1 MLIINY
7 NGNKPISNSYN
18 YSVNGNNNADVIK
31 FVLNGYQGDLWLGDY
46 SIYANIQD
54 ELGDFIDK
62 VELDLETLQ
71 IDNDGILSI
80 ELKLMKKH
88 TENKSIL
95 LSLSFEDESVVW
107 KTQTVKININCGV
120 SADEE
125 IENNYPTILQ
135 QLEERIR
142 ELEQGGGSSGV
153 SDVAIERVWL
163 TYTKKKE
170 YMKLNYLAGYNND
183 GDYIFNNPADI
194 FLNIK
199 TTVID
204 SKIEEQIKNNRFV
217 IRLDYPQK
225 HKGILKWDDDVGQF
239 NYFSNKEHRSPNNF
253 RAGYRSFANSLY
265 FINQLTREYEK
276 IAKAD
281 LLLKSLIFVKESD
294 IKTNNIGEKYI
305 QIQMTFADYIKKL
318 YTPTTD
324 YQWLD
329 DIDTILS
336 DWEEYIAERYIAGLP
351 STSIGL
357 GTRETYKHFNAGS
370 NVFKSTTSR
379 QTSVVREFVIGG
391 KFIPCYNAFAPMIIQ
406 NKPDEFWDGTIYEI
420 FDCPFTINRKIRQ
433 YYLGK
438 SISTDHFQVVRKNG
452 KEMEKSIGCMTAVKP
467 RCCVLTEDYLTNT
480 TNMWAKKYSQSTQNI
495 RTFCKS
501 GIYRSDF
508 AVMAFRIAI
517 TRK

>member
-18 YSVNGNNNADVIK
+18 FSVNGNNNADVIK
-31 FVLNGYQGDLWLGDY
+31 FVLNGYQGDLLLVNY
-46 SIYANIQD
+46 SIYANIQN

-71 IDNDGILSI
+71 IDEDGILSV

-88 TENKSIL
+88 TENKSIF

-125 IENNYPTILQ
+125 IANNYPTILQ

-163 TYTKKKE
+163 TYTKKTA
-170 YMKLNYLAGYNND
+170 YMKLNYLAGYDNN
-183 GDYIFNNPADI
+183 GSYTFNDPADI

-199 TTVID
+199 TSVID

-217 IRLDYPQK
+217 IRFDYPQK
-225 HKGILKWDDDVGQF
+225 HKSILKWDADNSQF
-239 NYFSNKEHRSPNNF
+239 KYFSNKEHRSPNNF
-253 RAGYRSFANSLY
+253 RAGYRSFTNSLY
-265 FINQLTREYEK
+265 SKVGGEY
-276 IAKAD
+276 IRIQKAD
-281 LLLKSLIFVKESD
+281 LLLNSLIFVKESD
-294 IKTNNIGEKYI
+294 IKTNNNGEKYI
-305 QIQMTFADYIKKL
+305 HIQMTFADYIKKL

-324 YQWLD
+324 YQWID
-329 DIDTILS
+329 DVRPTMDG
-336 DWEEYIAERYIAGLP
+336 WEEDIAERYIAGLP
-351 STSIGL
+351 STATGL
-357 GTRETYKHFNAGS
+357 EEREKLKHFNAGS

-379 QTSVVREFVIGG
+379 QISVVRELMVGG
-391 KFIPCYNAFAPMIIQ
+391 RFIPCYNAFAPMVIQ
-406 NKPDEFWDGTIYEI
+406 NNPDEFWDGTIYDI
-420 FDCPFTINRKIRQ
+420 FDCPFTVGRKTKQ
-433 YYLGK
+433 HYLGK
-438 SISTDHFQVVRKNG
+438 SVSNNYFQVVRKNG
-452 KEMEKSIGCMTAVKP
+452 SKMQKSTGCITAVKP
-467 RCCVLTEDYLTNT
+467 RCCILTEDYLTNT

-501 GIYRSDF
+501 GIYKSDF
-508 AVMAFRIAI
+508 AVMAFRVAI

>member
-1 MLIINY
+1 M
-7 NGNKPISNSYN
+7 
-18 YSVNGNNNADVIK
+18 
-31 FVLNGYQGDLWLGDY
+31 NGYQGDLWLGDY
-46 SIYANIQD
+46 SIYANIQN
-54 ELGDFIDK
+54 ELGDFTDK

-71 IDNDGILSI
+71 IDNDGILSV

-142 ELEQGGGSSGV
+142 ELEQGGSSGV

-163 TYTKKKE
+163 TYTKKKQ
-170 YMKLNYLAGYNND
+170 YMKLNYVAGYNND
-183 GDYIFNNPADI
+183 GDYIFNNPTDI
-194 FLNIK
+194 LLNIK

-217 IRLDYPQK
+217 IRFDYPQK
-225 HKGILKWDDDVGQF
+225 HKSILKWDADNSQF
-239 NYFSNKEHRSPNNF
+239 KYFSNKEHRSPNNF
-253 RAGYRSFANSLY
+253 RAGYRSFTNSLY
-265 FINQLTREYEK
+265 SKVGGAYIRIEK
-276 IAKAD
+276 AN
-281 LLLKSLIFVKESD
+281 LLLNSLIFVKESD
-294 IKTNNIGEKYI
+294 IKTNNNGEKYI
-305 QIQMTFADYIKKL
+305 HIQMTFADYIKKL

-324 YQWLD
+324 YQWID
-329 DIDTILS
+329 DIAVVMDG
-336 DWEEYIAERYIAGLP
+336 WEENIAERYIAGLP
-351 STSIGL
+351 STAAGL
-357 GTRETYKHFNAGS
+357 DIESTHKHFNSGS

-379 QTSVVREFVIGG
+379 QISVVRERMVGG
-391 KFIPCYNAFAPMIIQ
+391 RFIPCYNAFAPMVIQ
-406 NKPDEFWDGTIYEI
+406 NNPAAFWDGTIYDI
-420 FDCPFTINRKIRQ
+420 FDCPFTVSRKTRQ
-433 YYLGK
+433 HYLGK
-438 SISTDHFQVVRKNG
+438 NINAPYFQFVRKNG
-452 KEMEKSIGCMTAVKP
+452 SNMEKSTGCITAVKP
-467 RCCVLTEDYLTNT
+467 RCCILTEDYLTNT

-501 GIYRSDF
+501 GIYREDI
-508 AVMAFRIAI
+508 AVMAFRVAI